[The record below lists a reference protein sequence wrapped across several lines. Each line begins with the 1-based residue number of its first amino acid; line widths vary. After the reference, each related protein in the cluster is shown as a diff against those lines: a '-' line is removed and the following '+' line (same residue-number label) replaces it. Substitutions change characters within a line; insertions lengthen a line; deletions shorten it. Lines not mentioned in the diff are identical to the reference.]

1 MEKFTFNIK
10 DTEYVSSFAPVPEW
24 MSEEAIKTLNQG
36 YLLPGECP
44 RDMYYRVACQSARL
58 LNRADIMKDIF
69 DILYL
74 GFLGLSTPVAANFGA
89 ARALNISCFGFSI
102 DDNIPSIF
110 SHLKEAAMMSKN
122 GGGIAASYGHI
133 RASGSP
139 ISGGGVSTGVVPV
152 VQQYDKCAAYVTQ
165 NGIRKGAMAH
175 YLPIEHPDAY
185 ELMLAKDHLNGDPR
199 KMIDGNIAFT
209 ITDEFMYKVLAGD
222 KEASKLF
229 GKALETNLKTG
240 SPYFFFID
248 NVNKANPLAYVNHN
262 LKVETSNLCLTG
274 DTLVATS
281 QGNYFIKDLVNKT
294 VNIFDGLS
302 WVSNSSF
309 NYKGKSKVI
318 TIELTSGEKITST
331 FYHRNPCYFNYN
343 DLKSN
348 NFSVLRTEDLKIG
361 MYLMSSRNLLDSFS
375 EKERIETS
383 YTNQIVSIELHKEEQ
398 DVYCTSV
405 PSTSYFALAN
415 DILTGNCSEI
425 TLFTDESHSFVCCL
439 SSLNLA
445 KWDEWKDWK
454 STNTNKTV
462 VELSVYLL
470 DSVME
475 EFIKR
480 ARGLVGMG
488 RAVRSAE
495 KGRALG
501 LGTMGL
507 GYLYQLKNLPFK
519 SKEARSLNIEIHKY
533 IKEYAFKA
541 SKDLAKE
548 YGEPEWC
555 EGTGMRNTHLTT
567 CAPTRT
573 NSVISGAFSPG
584 IEPSDSNAYTAKQ
597 AKGSFIRKNPLLKQL
612 LKNKGLDTVEIWDKI
627 IENNG
632 SILYLNELTINEKLI
647 FLTAREIDQE
657 ELIRQA
663 ADRQPFI
670 CQSQSLNRFVHPNI
684 PLKQLS
690 ELVFKAWKSGV
701 KSTYYTKSSSE
712 KVLTKVKNKATIIS
726 KDDCPYCDKAK
737 KLFNQLNIDYIEYKR
752 EEVKYFP
759 WKTVPQIWYEG
770 HFIGGYSELLEYTA
784 KLNKTMPL
792 LKSDALKFNYEHTQ
806 ETEDCISCSG

>member
-1 MEKFTFNIK
+1 MEKFTFNTE
-10 DTEYVSSFAPVPEW
+10 DTNYVSSFAPVPSW

-44 RDMYYRVACQSARL
+44 RDLYYRVACQSARL
-58 LNRADIMKDIF
+58 LDRPEIMRDIF
-69 DILYL
+69 DILYQ
-74 GFLGLSTPVAANFGA
+74 GFLGLSTPVASNFGSGRGLPIA
-89 ARALNISCFGFSI
+89 CYGDSVS
-102 DDNIPSIF
+102 DSIPSIF
-110 SHLKEAAMMSKN
+110 SHLKEVAMMSKN
-122 GGGIAASYGHI
+122 GGGVASFYGNI
-133 RASGSP
+133 RPAGSN
-139 ISGGGVSTGVVPV
+139 ISDGGISTGIVPV
-152 VQQYDKCAAYVTQ
+152 VQQYDKCAGYVSQGNTRR
-165 NGIRKGAMAH
+165 GSLAH
-175 YLPIEHPDAY
+175 YLPIDHPDAY

-199 KMIDGNIAFT
+199 KMVDGNIAFT
-209 ITDEFMYKVLAGD
+209 VTDEFMYKVLAGD

-229 GKALETNLKTG
+229 GKALETNLKVG
-240 SPYFFFID
+240 SPYFLFID
-248 NVNKANPLAYVNHN
+248 NVNKANPASYINHN

-318 TIELTSGEKITST
+318 TIELNSGEKITST
-331 FYHRNPCYFNYN
+331 IYHKNPCYFNYN

-348 NFSVLRTEDLKIG
+348 SFSVLRTEDLRIG
-361 MYLMSSRNLLDSFS
+361 MYLMSSRSLLDSFS

-383 YTNQIVSIELHKEEQ
+383 HTNQIVSIELHKEEQ

-405 PSTSYFALAN
+405 PSTSYFALGN

-445 KWDEWKDWK
+445 KWDEWKNWK

-462 VELSVYLL
+462 VELSIYLL
-470 DSVME
+470 DSVIE

-480 ARGLVGMG
+480 AKPMVGMG

-501 LGTMGL
+501 LGSMGL
-507 GYLYQLKNLPFK
+507 AYLYQLKNLPFK

-541 SKDLAKE
+541 SKDLALE

-555 EGTGMRNTHLTT
+555 KGTGMRNSHLTAV
-567 CAPTRT
+567 APTRT
-573 NSVISGAFSPG
+573 NSVITGAFSAG
-584 IEPSDSNAYTAKQ
+584 IEPIDSNAYTAKQ
-597 AKGSFIRKNPLLKQL
+597 AKGSFTRKNPLLVKL
-612 LKNKGLDTVEIWDKI
+612 LQEKELDAPETWEHILQ
-627 IENNG
+627 NNG
-632 SILYLNELTINEKLI
+632 SVLYLDSLSIDEKLV

-663 ADRQPFI
+663 ADRAPYI
-670 CQSQSLNRFVHPNI
+670 CQGQSLNRFVHPNI

-712 KVLTKVKNKATIIS
+712 QVLAKVKNKATIIS
-726 KDDCPYCDKAK
+726 KENCPYCEKTK
-737 KLFNQLNIDYIEYKR
+737 KLFDQLSIDYIEYKR
-752 EEVKYFP
+752 EDVKYFP

-792 LKSDALKFNYEHTQ
+792 LKSDALKFSYEHTQ
-806 ETEDCISCSG
+806 ETEDCVSCSG